1 MVVRES
7 FQTQLDELRDL
18 LVELGNLAEAA
29 LDEAIDSLK
38 NQDIDKALRIIENDN
53 RINVLEEEINDKA
66 ILLIAKQAPVAS
78 DLRRIIVAIKISSDV
93 ERIADFA
100 VNIAKSVIRI
110 GKEPLIKE
118 LVDIPEL
125 AETAKTM
132 LAEAI
137 KAYYDEDIILAKKMA
152 DRDDYVDEKYGELI
166 QELLGRMSE
175 YPDST
180 NQVIQLSFICRYIER
195 AADHAT
201 NIGENIVYLVKGK
214 HYDLNE

>member
-18 LVELGNLAEAA
+18 LVQLGGLAEAA

-53 RINVLEEEINDKA
+53 RINALEEEINDKA

-125 AETAKTM
+125 AEMAKTM

-137 KAYYDEDIILAKKMA
+137 QAYNDEDIILAKKMA

-166 QELLGRMSE
+166 QELLGKMKD

>member
-7 FQTQLDELRDL
+7 FQTQLDELKDM
-18 LVELGNLAEAA
+18 LVELGRRAENA
-29 LDEAIDSLK
+29 LDDAIDSLK
-38 NQDIDKALRIIENDN
+38 TQDVDKALRIIDNDF
-53 RINVLEEEINDKA
+53 RINNLEEEINDKA

-125 AETAKTM
+125 AESAKTM
-132 LAEAI
+132 LVEAI
-137 KAYYDEDIILAKKMA
+137 QAYNDEDIVLAKKMA
-152 DRDDYVDEKYGELI
+152 DRDDLVDEKYGQLI
-166 QELLGRMSE
+166 QELLGSMKD

-180 NQVIQLSFICRYIER
+180 NQIIQLSFICRYIER

>member
-7 FQTQLDELRDL
+7 FQTQLDELRDM
-18 LVELGNLAEAA
+18 LVDLGRQAESA
-29 LDEAIDSLK
+29 LDDAIDSLK
-38 NQDIDKALRIIENDN
+38 TQDVDKALRIIDNDF
-53 RINVLEEEINDKA
+53 RINNLEEEINDKA

-125 AETAKTM
+125 AESAKTM
-132 LAEAI
+132 LVEAI
-137 KAYYDEDIILAKKMA
+137 QAYNDEDIVLAKKMA
-152 DRDDYVDEKYGELI
+152 DRDDLVDEKYGQLI
-166 QELLGRMSE
+166 QELLGSMKD

-180 NQVIQLSFICRYIER
+180 NQIIQLSFICRYIER